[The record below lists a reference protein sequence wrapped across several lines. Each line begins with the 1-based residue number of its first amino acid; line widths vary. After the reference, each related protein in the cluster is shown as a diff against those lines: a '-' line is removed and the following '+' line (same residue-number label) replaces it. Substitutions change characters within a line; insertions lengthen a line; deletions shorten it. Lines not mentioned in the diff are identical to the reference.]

1 MKKNKKKTKN
11 KFSQAKH
18 VFQRYGGILRTG
30 EALEMGIHPRTLY
43 AMRDEEVIEQ
53 MSRGLFR
60 LVDASP
66 LENPDLVTIA
76 LKIPNAVIC
85 LVSAL
90 AFHNMTTQVPHDV
103 YIAILKGSMEPRLQY
118 PPVQVF
124 EFGGEAFTS
133 GIETHNLDNVPVRIY
148 CPEKTLADCFKYRN
162 KLGLDVAIE
171 ALKLYVGNRKV
182 KVNEIMRFARICR
195 VAKIIQPYLETIL

>member
-1 MKKNKKKTKN
+1 MEKNKKKTKN
-11 KFSQAKH
+11 KFKQAKH
-18 VFQRYGGILRTG
+18 VFQRHGGILRTG

-53 MSRGLFR
+53 MNRGLFR

-133 GIETHNLDNVPVRIY
+133 GIETHKLDNVPVRIY

-162 KLGLDVAIE
+162 KLGLDMAIE